1 MGRLVL
7 RMVLLVQHMGRIGI
21 TIGAGV
27 QTLGVDGAMGRARG
41 GHQMGLEEVSDLGL
55 ALGQDR
61 VPAMDMGPEVVVLMV
76 AGMGPEVG
84 PATLLP
90 VGLVEEAV
98 APVVVATGVTLR
110 RMLGTGA
117 TMAN

>member
-1 MGRLVL
+1 MGRVVP
-7 RMVLLVQHMGRIGI
+7 RMVLLVRHMGRIGI
-21 TIGAGV
+21 PIGVGV
-27 QTLGVDGAMGRARG
+27 PAQGVDGAMGRARG

-76 AGMGPEVG
+76 AGMGPE
-84 PATLLP
+84 TLLA

-110 RMLGTGA
+110 RMPGTGA